1 MHEFDFLCTEEGEI
15 YFVMAL
21 YGVEMTINIG
31 GPDIEGYVSWLDN
44 NNNASPLYWGKNEER

>member
-1 MHEFDFLCTEEGEI
+1 MHEYDFLCTEEGEI

-31 GPDIEGYVSWLDN
+31 GPDIEGYVNWLE
-44 NNNASPLYWGKNEER
+44 KKQ